1 MQHQQKAQRD
11 LPDEV
16 LEHLSNLKAD
26 YNHRIEPEHAEELLA
41 DDVRMKIRELM
52 MDPLMRSE
60 IPLMRSE
67 IEKNGV
73 PIDDQELETMELLE
87 LWEHL
92 RQLRNLQGW
101 GGPTLLNL
109 FGA

>member
-1 MQHQQKAQRD
+1 MQHQQKAQRE

-60 IPLMRSE
+60 I
-67 IEKNGV
+67 EKNGV
-73 PIDDQELETMELLE
+73 PIDDRELETMELLE

>member
-1 MQHQQKAQRD
+1 MQHHQKALRD
-11 LPDEV
+11 FPDEV

-26 YNHRIEPEHAEELLA
+26 YNHRIEPEYAEELLA

-52 MDPLMRSE
+52 MYPLMQGE
-60 IPLMRSE
+60 VD
-67 IEKNGV
+67 KNGV
-73 PIDDQELETMELLE
+73 PIDDQELETMELQE

-101 GGPTLLNL
+101 GGPMLLNL
-109 FGA
+109 FGD